1 MTFGFF
7 HLPREVRDRIYS
19 NLRSVGSFSLEL
31 FEFDDA
37 ETIKAAIDVKPS
49 TLHLLVSKRFK
60 SEYVAV
66 VISGATLAFGPTPAI
81 HPRKIPVLA
90 KLILDNV
97 KKCKV
102 DLFIPYKAHKVQK
115 EAQLNTICDPD
126 VFLDLPF
133 EDEERIG
140 KFLNYEDDSD
150 EEGKDAEGLSNSE
163 IEWED
168 AAKVLDFSDGE
179 DELKDLDEEQNTL
192 IPDWIFR
199 LLFKLRALQSV
210 ELVVTSGEPMPTC
223 QAVSPADSLQLM
235 AAEMK
240 DLLRVPFLS
249 KLEAR
254 RVVVE
259 DYGFYDTKFA
269 GVQRC
274 GIWTLESGWKSPEEV
289 GMIEGREL
297 ELVTNECPG
306 WSCGDPT
313 CLGVGNKHPYP
324 RKWVKTP
331 QELSLF
337 RAKEVGDK
345 GPQAILCTLCRLFC
359 IEIPLNLVN
368 TPPTMADEVY
378 DGAIGIDLGTTY
390 SCVANYEGAGVEI
403 IANEQGSFTTPSFVS
418 FTAEERLIGE
428 AAKNNAAMNPVNTVF
443 DVKRLIGRRFD
454 DPTVKK
460 DIESWPF
467 KVVDDDN
474 NPKVQVEY
482 LGETKTFS
490 PQEISAMVL
499 GKMKEV
505 AETKL
510 GKKVSKAVITVPAY
524 FNDNQRQATK
534 DAGAIAGLNVLRIIN
549 EPTAAAIAYGL
560 GSGKSDKERNVLIYD
575 LGGGTFDV
583 SLLHIQG
590 GVFTVKATA
599 GDTHLGGQ
607 DFDTNLLE
615 HFKKEF
621 QRKTKKD
628 ISNDPRAL
636 RRLRTACERA
646 KRTLSNGTQTTVE
659 IDSLFDGE
667 DFNANI
673 TRARFED
680 INSKAFNG
688 TLQPVEQV
696 LKDASIE
703 KSKVDEIVLV
713 GGSTR
718 IPKIQKLLSD
728 FFNGKKLEK
737 SINPD
742 EAVAYGAAVQAGIL
756 SGKATSADTADML
769 LLDVVP
775 LSLGVAMEGNIFAPV
790 VPRGQTVPKP
800 SLPLRTTNRLSN
812 SQSFKANVLIARTT
826 RVWVRLPLMQRS
838 RTSADHDCFS
848 RRVHCKLSPI
858 PPMRAGEAVLEVV
871 FEVDVNG
878 ILKVTATEKS
888 SGRSANITISN
899 SVGKLGAAE
908 IEKMVEDAAKFKT
921 SDEAFSKKF
930 ESRQQLES
938 YISRVEEIVSDPT
951 MSMKLKRGQKEKIEG
966 ALSEAMAQL
975 EVEDASSDDLKK
987 KELAL
992 KRVVTKAMSTR

>member
-1 MTFGFF
+1 
-7 HLPREVRDRIYS
+7 
-19 NLRSVGSFSLEL
+19 
-31 FEFDDA
+31 
-37 ETIKAAIDVKPS
+37 
-49 TLHLLVSKRFK
+49 
-60 SEYVAV
+60 
-66 VISGATLAFGPTPAI
+66 
-81 HPRKIPVLA
+81 
-90 KLILDNV
+90 
-97 KKCKV
+97 
-102 DLFIPYKAHKVQK
+102 
-115 EAQLNTICDPD
+115 
-126 VFLDLPF
+126 
-133 EDEERIG
+133 
-140 KFLNYEDDSD
+140 
-150 EEGKDAEGLSNSE
+150 
-163 IEWED
+163 
-168 AAKVLDFSDGE
+168 
-179 DELKDLDEEQNTL
+179 
-192 IPDWIFR
+192 
-199 LLFKLRALQSV
+199 
-210 ELVVTSGEPMPTC
+210 
-223 QAVSPADSLQLM
+223 
-235 AAEMK
+235 
-240 DLLRVPFLS
+240 
-249 KLEAR
+249 
-254 RVVVE
+254 
-259 DYGFYDTKFA
+259 
-269 GVQRC
+269 
-274 GIWTLESGWKSPEEV
+274 
-289 GMIEGREL
+289 
-297 ELVTNECPG
+297 
-306 WSCGDPT
+306 
-313 CLGVGNKHPYP
+313 
-324 RKWVKTP
+324 
-331 QELSLF
+331 
-337 RAKEVGDK
+337 
-345 GPQAILCTLCRLFC
+345 
-359 IEIPLNLVN
+359 
-368 TPPTMADEVY
+368 MADEVY

-418 FTAEERLIGE
+418 FTSEERLIGE
-428 AAKNNAAMNPVNTVF
+428 AAKNQAAMNPENTVF
-443 DVKRLIGRRFD
+443 DAKRLIGRRFD

-467 KVVDDDN
+467 KVIDDDN
-474 NPKVQVEY
+474 SPKIQVEY

-510 GKKVSKAVITVPAY
+510 GKKVQKAVITVPAY

-534 DAGAIAGLNVLRIIN
+534 DAGAISGLNVLRIIN

-560 GSGKSDKERNVLIYD
+560 GAGKSDKERNVMIYD

-628 ISNDPRAL
+628 ISGDARAL

-646 KRTLSNGTQTTVE
+646 KRTLSNGTQTTIE

-667 DFNANI
+667 DLNANI
-673 TRARFED
+673 TRARFEE
-680 INSKAFNG
+680 INGKAFNG
-688 TLQPVEQV
+688 TMQPVEQV
-696 LKDASIE
+696 LKDANFE
-703 KSKVDEIVLV
+703 RSKVDEIVLV

-718 IPKIQKLLSD
+718 IPRIQKLLSD

-790 VPRGQTVPKP
+790 VPRGQTVPTIKKRTFTTVADNQQTVQFP
-800 SLPLRTTNRLSN
+800 VFQGERVNCEDNTSLGEFT
-812 SQSFKANVLIARTT
+812 
-826 RVWVRLPLMQRS
+826 
-838 RTSADHDCFS
+838 
-848 RRVHCKLSPI
+848 LSPI
-858 PPMRAGEAVLEVV
+858 PAMKAGDAVLEVV

-878 ILKVTATEKS
+878 ILKVTATEKT

-899 SVGKLGAAE
+899 SVGKLSSGE
-908 IEKMVEDAAKFKT
+908 IEKMVEDAAKFKGV
-921 SDEAFSKKF
+921 DDAFSKKF
-930 ESRQQLES
+930 EARQQLES

-951 MSMKLKRGQKEKIEG
+951 MSMKLKRGQKEKIES
-966 ALSEAMAQL
+966 ALSDAMAQL
-975 EVEDASSDDLKK
+975 EIEDAGSDDLRK

>member
-1 MTFGFF
+1 M
-7 HLPREVRDRIYS
+7 S
-19 NLRSVGSFSLEL
+19 
-31 FEFDDA
+31 
-37 ETIKAAIDVKPS
+37 
-49 TLHLLVSKRFK
+49 
-60 SEYVAV
+60 
-66 VISGATLAFGPTPAI
+66 
-81 HPRKIPVLA
+81 
-90 KLILDNV
+90 
-97 KKCKV
+97 
-102 DLFIPYKAHKVQK
+102 
-115 EAQLNTICDPD
+115 
-126 VFLDLPF
+126 
-133 EDEERIG
+133 
-140 KFLNYEDDSD
+140 
-150 EEGKDAEGLSNSE
+150 
-163 IEWED
+163 
-168 AAKVLDFSDGE
+168 
-179 DELKDLDEEQNTL
+179 
-192 IPDWIFR
+192 
-199 LLFKLRALQSV
+199 
-210 ELVVTSGEPMPTC
+210 
-223 QAVSPADSLQLM
+223 
-235 AAEMK
+235 
-240 DLLRVPFLS
+240 
-249 KLEAR
+249 
-254 RVVVE
+254 
-259 DYGFYDTKFA
+259 
-269 GVQRC
+269 
-274 GIWTLESGWKSPEEV
+274 
-289 GMIEGREL
+289 
-297 ELVTNECPG
+297 
-306 WSCGDPT
+306 
-313 CLGVGNKHPYP
+313 
-324 RKWVKTP
+324 
-331 QELSLF
+331 
-337 RAKEVGDK
+337 
-345 GPQAILCTLCRLFC
+345 
-359 IEIPLNLVN
+359 
-368 TPPTMADEVY
+368 DEVY
-378 DGAIGIDLGTTY
+378 EGAIGIDLGTTY
-390 SCVANYEGAGVEI
+390 SCVANYEGTNVEI

-418 FTAEERLIGE
+418 FTSEERLIGE
-428 AAKNNAAMNPVNTVF
+428 AAKNQAAMNPENTVF

-454 DPTVKK
+454 DETVKK

-467 KVVDDDN
+467 KVADQGGS
-474 NPKVQVEY
+474 PMVQVEY

-510 GKKVSKAVITVPAY
+510 GKKVEKAVITVPAY

-560 GSGKSDKERNVLIYD
+560 GSGKSEKERNVLIYD

-621 QRKTKKD
+621 QKKTKKD
-628 ISNDPRAL
+628 LSGDARAL

-667 DFNANI
+667 DFNSNI

-680 INSKAFNG
+680 LNAKAFNG
-688 TLQPVEQV
+688 TIQPVEQV
-696 LKDASIE
+696 LKDANID

-718 IPKIQKLLSD
+718 IPRIQKLLSD

-756 SGKATSADTADML
+756 SGKATSADTADLL

-790 VPRGQTVPKP
+790 VPRGQTVPTIKKRTFTTVADNQQTVQFP
-800 SLPLRTTNRLSN
+800 VYQGERVNCEDNTSLGEFTL
-812 SQSFKANVLIARTT
+812 A
-826 RVWVRLPLMQRS
+826 
-838 RTSADHDCFS
+838 
-848 RRVHCKLSPI
+848 PI
-858 PPMRAGEAVLEVV
+858 PPMKAGDAVLEVV

-878 ILKVTATEKS
+878 ILKVTATEKT

-899 SVGKLGAAE
+899 SVGKLSSTE
-908 IEKMVEDAAKFKT
+908 IETMINDAAKFKS

-938 YISRVEEIVSDPT
+938 YIARVEEMVSDPT
-951 MSMKLKRGQKEKIEG
+951 TSIKLKRGQKEKIES

-975 EVEDASSDDLKK
+975 EIEDAGADDLKK

-992 KRVVTKAMSTR
+992 KRIVTKAFATR